1 MKISNLVIGI
11 AAALCLAAIIGQANV
26 GERLQQVADTLAG
39 KQPEFVGTQCEG
51 TDNRPLYGETFGDL
65 LQLCKDVERI

>member
-1 MKISNLVIGI
+1 MKISGLVMGI
-11 AAALCLAAIIGQANV
+11 AAALCLAAIISQADV
-26 GERLQQVADTLAG
+26 GERLQQAADALAG

-51 TDNRPLYGETFGDL
+51 TDNRPLYGETFRDL